1 VADVNEGDEPVMTFD
16 RIFGERIGR
25 VLNGWADTIHAI
37 NKKYEKPRIKM
48 SPGVK
53 IALMFLRIYLILLV
67 VLLGYKFWTMIQ

>member
-1 VADVNEGDEPVMTFD
+1 MNAKT
-16 RIFGERIGR
+16 IFGERIGR
-25 VLNGWADTIHAI
+25 VLSGWADTIHRI

-48 SPGVK
+48 SPAVK

>member
-1 VADVNEGDEPVMTFD
+1 MTFN

-25 VLNGWADTIHAI
+25 VLGGWADTIHTI
-37 NKKYEKPRIKM
+37 NKKYKKPRITM
-48 SPGVK
+48 SPAVK

>member
-1 VADVNEGDEPVMTFD
+1 MNAKTL
-16 RIFGERIGR
+16 FGERIGR
-25 VLNGWADTIHAI
+25 VLGGWADTIRAI
-37 NKKYEKPRIKM
+37 NKKYEKPRITM